1 MLKSFIA
8 ALSFA
13 TATSIAFAGD
23 LPRTP
28 EETAKAFEKHFNSAN
43 VDALLSLYAPGAV
56 FVPAVGVQL
65 NTREQIKGALQQ
77 FMGAKLPIK
86 VTVRQ
91 VYQGQDTAI
100 IVSDWTMEGSGP
112 DGKLISLA
120 GTGADVVQKRADGTW
135 LYTIDN
141 PFGVARA
148 Q

>member
-1 MLKSFIA
+1 MLA
-8 ALSFA
+8 
-13 TATSIAFAGD
+13 
-23 LPRTP
+23 
-28 EETAKAFEKHFNSAN
+28 
-43 VDALLSLYAPGAV
+43 LYAPGAV
-56 FVPAVGVQL
+56 FVPAAGVQL

-100 IVSDWTMEGSGP
+100 IVSDWTMEGNGP
-112 DGKLISLA
+112 GGKPISLA

>member
-1 MLKSFIA
+1 MLKSLTA
-8 ALSFA
+8 ALAIA
-13 TATSIAFAGD
+13 TLTCTASANE

-28 EETAKAFEKHFNSAN
+28 EEAAKAFEKHFNAGN

-56 FVPAVGVQL
+56 FVPAAGVQL
-65 NTREQIKGALQQ
+65 NSKEQIKGALQQ
-77 FMGAKLPIK
+77 FMGTKLPIK

-91 VYQGQDTAI
+91 IYQGQDTAI
-100 IVSDWTMEGSGP
+100 IISDWTMDGKGP
-112 DGKLISLA
+112 DGKPMALA
-120 GTGADVVQKRADGTW
+120 GTGADVVQKRADGSW